1 MSWPHTHSHY
11 SGTEQQRV
19 RPNPYLRNKSLC
31 FDTNWVKISQL
42 WTNGWD
48 ISGQIPGDAI
58 TGHVTLEMSILEAS
72 YWSGR
77 PSDWSINWPHNKILT
92 RVFPVFLKRF
102 KHTKSQ
108 FVSFKWQ
115 DKIHFYPIWPLSQ
128 QSDSIVITDSLFLNE
143 SSFLVSSVG
152 ILFLLKIQ
160 FFRKY
165 GIFARRLCWSSQQ
178 VLPKCWPEY
187 VEHIFVIFW
196 IFFIVESHS

>member
-160 FFRKY
+160 FKP
-165 GIFARRLCWSSQQ
+165 IMSLKASL
-178 VLPKCWPEY
+178 LPMRGKKLRDDPWPELTLD
-187 VEHIFVIFW
+187 ITL
-196 IFFIVESHS
+196 